1 MKVVG
6 IDTTNR
12 FPIFSAFLM
21 RDMVYFVIAM
31 VLILIIMGMYLRS
44 ALITLFTL
52 LDVVFSFGLA
62 YFLYFLVFQ
71 IPHMPFMGFLAI
83 LLLIAI
89 GADDVFIFYDTFDQ
103 MKAKFP
109 DAGLD
114 VWISETMGHAALS
127 ILVTS
132 LTTGAALYA
141 NVISEIT
148 DIRGFGIISGTA
160 LVVNYILMITWI
172 PAGIVLIEKFDAK
185 FCSDKNCCECF
196 EKFNDFLK
204 SVSVKI
210 FHEFLPLCIEKL
222 SFIWL
227 FLFLGLGIGGIVITF
242 GTPKLDLPTS
252 KDFALFKRDST
263 IEVWFL
269 NLKYKFRYYQ
279 LERGEGSGKGMPLSA
294 LWGIGDSDTGNQMD
308 PDSIGD
314 LEFDTTFNLSDPE
327 AQTWMLNFCLSL
339 KNSSIAAQKYME
351 NKACA
356 MELFNSLVKTECI
369 ILERTLNID
378 VEGMK
383 LSTCCGYTTVPIP
396 PSAFDRCYAF
406 FTSYLAQNGHKEEDI
421 LGYAYFDTLSHRIKA
436 YRIDFVGRQ
445 RFSSNFAVMD
455 PYYKEVQDWMDQK
468 LATVPKSLHNGWIS
482 ASYGSFE
489 LYDLQR
495 ALASGTYASIGVS
508 MAVAF
513 IVMLITSLNV
523 LITTYAVVTI
533 FLTISVSAGVL
544 VLLGWEL
551 NVVESVTLTM
561 SVGLS
566 IDFCIHYGMGYR
578 LSTLGNR
585 KLRVQDSFER
595 VGAAIFMAAATT
607 FLAGVCIIPSII
619 LFYIQLGTFLMLVMA
634 VSWLFATFFFQS
646 LCYVL
651 GPTDDFCQIPSPF
664 KLCQKD
670 EGTGQVFPNPEENDN
685 KPQDENVVQT
695 IDVNSPSCGKS
706 TLEQ

>member
-1 MKVVG
+1 M
-6 IDTTNR
+6 
-12 FPIFSAFLM
+12 
-21 RDMVYFVIAM
+21 
-31 VLILIIMGMYLRS
+31 
-44 ALITLFTL
+44 
-52 LDVVFSFGLA
+52 
-62 YFLYFLVFQ
+62 
-71 IPHMPFMGFLAI
+71 
-83 LLLIAI
+83 
-89 GADDVFIFYDTFDQ
+89 
-103 MKAKFP
+103 
-109 DAGLD
+109 
-114 VWISETMGHAALS
+114 WISETMGHAALS

-172 PAGIVLIEKFDAK
+172 PAGIILIEKFDAK
-185 FCSDKNCCECF
+185 FCSERTCCECF

-204 SVSVKI
+204 NVSVKI
-210 FHEFLPLCIEKL
+210 FHEFLPRCVEKL
-222 SFIWL
+222 WFLWIVLFI
-227 FLFLGLGIGGIVITF
+227 GLGIGGIVVTF

-252 KDFALFKRDST
+252 RDFALFKRDST

-269 NLKYKFRYYQ
+269 NLKYKFRYFQ

-294 LWGIGDSDTGNQMD
+294 LWGLGDSDTGNQMD
-308 PDSIGD
+308 PDSLGD
-314 LEFDTTFNLSDPE
+314 LELDNSFNLSDPE
-327 AQTWMLNFCLSL
+327 AQRWMLKFCMSL
-339 KNSSIAAQKYME
+339 KNSSITTHKYMA

-356 MELFNSLVKTECI
+356 MELFNSLVKTECLI
-369 ILERTLNID
+369 FERELNVD
-378 VEGMK
+378 VEEMK
-383 LSTCCGYTTVPIP
+383 LSTCCGYTSVPIP

-406 FTSYLAQNGHKEEDI
+406 YTSYLAQNGQKADDI
-421 LGYAYFDTLSHRIKA
+421 LGYAYFDTKSHRIRA

-445 RFSSNFAVMD
+445 RFSSNFAIMD
-455 PYYKEVQDWMDQK
+455 PFYKEVQAWMDKQLSTAPAALRK
-468 LATVPKSLHNGWIS
+468 GWVS

-495 ALASGTYASIGVS
+495 ALAYGTYASIGVS

-523 LITTYAVVTI
+523 LITIYAIVTI

-578 LSTLGNR
+578 LSNLGTR
-585 KLRVQDSFER
+585 KLRVKESFER
-595 VGAAIFMAAATT
+595 VAAAIFMAAATT

-646 LCYVL
+646 LCYVI
-651 GPTDDFCQIPSPF
+651 GPTDNFCQIPSPF
-664 KLCQKD
+664 KLCQKED
-670 EGTGQVFPNPEENDN
+670 MNGQVSPNPEENDN
-685 KPQDENVVQT
+685 KDVNVIQT
-695 IDVNSPSCGKS
+695 IGGNSTVDGKANN
-706 TLEQ
+706 